1 MSEKGKLIYVTAKGV
16 LTMKKFISVFAI
28 ILLISICFTSC
39 EEATPSS
46 IPSPQS
52 TQSTEVTLS
61 ASNINEYLNISGQY
75 GKIER
80 ETKIGVSFG
89 YSDFTINIDP
99 AVPGQFYNTSITLK
113 VGLTH
118 GWDVSSSDPAFSEK
132 DGCLTTT
139 IKLPANGSKEE
150 THSLIASISYGNHN
164 NQNVKI
170 HIVSVSG
177 TFVPA

>member
-1 MSEKGKLIYVTAKGV
+1 MSEKSNLIYVTAKGV
-16 LTMKKFISVFAI
+16 LTMKKFLSVFAI

-52 TQSTEVTLS
+52 PQSTEVTLS

-80 ETKIGVSFG
+80 ETKIGISFG

-113 VGLTH
+113 VDLTY
-118 GWDVSSSDPAFSEK
+118 GWDVSSSDPAFSEN
-132 DGCLTTT
+132 DGYLTTT

-150 THSLIASISYGNHN
+150 IHSLIASISYDNHN
-164 NQNVKI
+164 NRDVKI
-170 HIVSVSG
+170 QIVSVSG